1 MNLVNLCLSRDP
13 TKNLESAYTPM
24 FKEFDIP
31 RGSFGVDKGILLEE
45 SSRAEDITLHEDL
58 QKRHELVVK
67 GSKME
72 ALDWSTNSLLK
83 AATELETEIRKET
96 KYWEEILSI
105 SGKGWSLQRT
115 RGNTRNA
122 PYAVHY
128 GLPEGIHADS
138 RMVITPLTCFCSQ
151 PSLQITRFGTITYEQ
166 RRWHNFGPQF
176 EAEAKDF
183 ARPDYG

>member
-24 FKEFDIP
+24 FKGFNIP
-31 RGSFGVDKGILLEE
+31 RGSFGVDKGITLEE
-45 SSRAEDITLHEDL
+45 SGRVEDVTLHEDL

-83 AATELETEIRKET
+83 AATELEKEVRKET

-105 SGKGWSLQRT
+105 SGKGWPLQRT

-128 GLPEGIHADS
+128 GLPEGIIDKLRIAIAILTRVQPIIASNHA
-138 RMVITPLTCFCSQ
+138 L
-151 PSLQITRFGTITYEQ
+151 
-166 RRWHNFGPQF
+166 WHHY
-176 EAEAKDF
+176 A
-183 ARPDYG
+183 